1 MRKLMLLMAG
11 FVGILILDSCSSS
24 NNVVGGGMF
33 QKRKYTGG
41 VYLDR
46 AGKVKKNTDI
56 EEYDIHRL
64 EEESQ
69 KKYVSTTSIYGENE
83 MFNEEE
89 ETTSRISS
97 SDNIEAINSENE
109 TNKEPAFKMNLN
121 SNFKSGQVLS
131 SMKQNVQNLSSEAK
145 QTISKK
151 VVTPAS
157 NGSVGDLV
165 LIILLVIL
173 IVILL
178 SFLLN
183 LLSPLFSGIIGLIL
197 TVLLIYFILRYFGII

>member
-1 MRKLMLLMAG
+1 MLLMAG
-11 FVGILILDSCSSS
+11 LVGILILDSCSSS

-41 VYLDR
+41 VYMDR

-69 KKYVSTTSIYGENE
+69 KKYISTTSIYGENE
-83 MFNEEE
+83 MFNEEK

-97 SDNIEAINSENE
+97 SDKIEAIESEKE
-109 TNKEPAFKMNLN
+109 TVEEPAFKMNLN
-121 SNFKSGQVLS
+121 LKSGPVIS
-131 SMKQNVQNLSSEAK
+131 SMKQNVQNLSSEGK
-145 QTISKK
+145 QTIRKK

-157 NGSVGDLV
+157 NGSIGDLV

-173 IVILL
+173 IIILL